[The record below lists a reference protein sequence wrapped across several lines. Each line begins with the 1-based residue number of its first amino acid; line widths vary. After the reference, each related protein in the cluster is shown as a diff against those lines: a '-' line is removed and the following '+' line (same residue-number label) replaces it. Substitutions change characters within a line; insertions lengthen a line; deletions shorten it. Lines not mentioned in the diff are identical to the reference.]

1 MMPKYRSKFLLIILS
16 QVLLYACIERFEVQI
31 KRQTNIVVVEGQIT
45 SLPEFQTITIRMH
58 APKESVFEE
67 VYGADV
73 TMESEHGVVY
83 EFFESGLGKYQPYD
97 QLHLVGGDKYRLRV
111 AIGDTI
117 QIISSWQEVPV
128 AVEIYEAYAEAVI
141 KDDVT
146 EDGFIAPENGFN
158 YFVTTEPSPV
168 KNLYL
173 RYNYQTA
180 YIMESPFRSTLC
192 PDCNNCF
199 IVGETQNI
207 LRTTAVQN
215 GLGKYVSEFY
225 VVFVPASVEYAIRK
239 TLRLFQFSITEEAYQ
254 YYAAIDR
261 QRNINGTIFDPP
273 PAVIE
278 GNLEDIN
285 DPARPVYGFFEIS
298 IATETS
304 VVVRKTDADFFIP
317 DFTRH
322 CTLNDGAGNVDFSRP
337 ECFDC
342 KRMPNS
348 THERPPWF

>member
-1 MMPKYRSKFLLIILS
+1 MLLFG
-16 QVLLYACIERFEVQI
+16 CIERFEVQI
-31 KRQTNIVVVEGQIT
+31 NRQTNVVVVEGQIT
-45 SLPEFQTITIRMH
+45 NLPEFQSITIRMH
-58 APKESVFEE
+58 APEESVFEE
-67 VYGADV
+67 VFGADV
-73 TMESEHGVVY
+73 MLENEQGLVY
-83 EFFESGLGKYQPYD
+83 EFFESGLGKYQPYE
-97 QLHLVGGDKYRLRV
+97 QLHLVSGDKYRLRV

-117 QIISSWQEVPV
+117 QIISNWQEVPV
-128 AVEIYEAYAEAVI
+128 SVEISEAHAEAI
-141 KDDVT
+141 DKDEIT

-158 YFVTTEPSPV
+158 YFVTTRPSPV

-199 IVGETQNI
+199 IVGETENI
-207 LRTTAVQN
+207 LRTTSVQN
-215 GLGKYVSEFY
+215 GLGKSVSDFY
-225 VVFVPASVEYAIRK
+225 VAFVPASVEYAIRK

-273 PAVIE
+273 PAIIK

-285 DPARPVYGFFEIS
+285 KPERPVYGFFEIS
-298 IATETS
+298 IATEAS
-304 VVVRKTDADFFIP
+304 VVVRKTDADFLIP

-322 CTLNDGAGNVDFSRP
+322 CTLNEGAGNIDFSRS